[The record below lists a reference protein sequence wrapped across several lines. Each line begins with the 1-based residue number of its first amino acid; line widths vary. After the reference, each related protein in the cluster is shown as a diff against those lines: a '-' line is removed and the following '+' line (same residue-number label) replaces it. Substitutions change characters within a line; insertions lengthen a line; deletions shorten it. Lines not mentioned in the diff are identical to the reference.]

1 MTDAK
6 YQETQ
11 QIDAEVQEPQQR
23 AFKVGKKIVS
33 VDEDKLPHLGV
44 IAASI
49 ILIVAVTNGE
59 EITNVMRNYGIAL
72 ASIAMIISFL
82 SVVPQTAA
90 MLEKFSVY
98 INYFLFVWCFIGACV
113 LTFGDG
119 PFDMTGNGYFASW
132 ALATFSSLAMG
143 INSLSGDIKEAT
155 AGMTSML
162 GMGACSIVVLIAL
175 ISDFKNY
182 EFIVKGEMIFGLITC
197 ITTILV
203 VASFTYFRTMGNA
216 TLKKMEFPTLAVFAL
231 MWILS
236 ACFNTF
242 RGPFEETSNGYFASW
257 GGAILAVKAAQTS
270 RKESTEQ
277 SEQVIEQI

>member
-1 MTDAK
+1 MTDAEA
-6 YQETQ
+6 QGTQ
-11 QIDAEVQEPQQR
+11 QQQR
-23 AFKVGKKIVS
+23 EFKVGKKVVS

-49 ILIVAVTNGE
+49 ILIAAVETGE
-59 EITNVMRNYGIAL
+59 QIDNKMRQYGIAVG
-72 ASIAMIISFL
+72 SIAMILSFF
-82 SVVPQTAA
+82 SAIPQTAS
-90 MLEKFSVY
+90 MLEQFSLY

-119 PFDMTGNGYFASW
+119 PFDTTGNGYFACW
-132 ALATFSSLAMG
+132 ALAIFSSLAMG

-162 GMGACSIVVLIAL
+162 GMGACAIVVLIAL
-175 ISDFKNY
+175 IGDFAQY

-197 ITTILV
+197 ISTILA
-203 VASFTYFRTMGNA
+203 VANFSYFRTQGNV
-216 TLKKMEFPTLAVFAL
+216 TLKKMEFPTLSIFAI

-270 RKESTEQ
+270 RKEGMEQ
-277 SEQVIEQI
+277 SEQATGEN